1 MHADHRAK
9 ITERQRPDPV
19 PILLAKWEAD
29 LCHQRRI
36 EYVGTS
42 SRAIDASAHHPL
54 GEPMREEAPSQLLEL
69 PLSTLDHDE
78 RRSGPPGKRGTRDQP
93 ALGGPLVIARHHR
106 DDERRPGCPGCPPE
120 PACFCIPEIVGA
132 AQRLD
137 DLWNADG
144 ANAATE
150 HRATGA
156 EQPCGSVTR
165 KALV

>member
-69 PLSTLDHDE
+69 PGSTLDDDE
-78 RRSGPPGKRGTRDQP
+78 RRSEPPGKRTTGDQADP
-93 ALGGPLVIARHHR
+93 GVPLVVGDHR
-106 DDERRPGCPGCPPE
+106 DDEKCPGSPSQLDYPTI
-120 PACFCIPEIVGA
+120 ADEIVGA